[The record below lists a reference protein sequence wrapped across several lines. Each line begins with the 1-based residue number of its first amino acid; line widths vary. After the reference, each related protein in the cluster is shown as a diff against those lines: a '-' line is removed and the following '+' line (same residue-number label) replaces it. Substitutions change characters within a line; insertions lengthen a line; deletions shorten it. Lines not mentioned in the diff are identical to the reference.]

1 MKIYRIINLLTII
14 LIVTL
19 TSFTKAGNINLNKT
33 FKNDSTIYIFD
44 KISSLSNLKLNATI
58 NMSNER
64 SLVRVVLGC
73 SDNKEYL
80 VYEAY
85 SPLVDTG
92 IIQINS
98 ASDETEFLNN
108 VSPKY
113 IKILINEAD
122 ITIKSFNYDNNHN
135 ISKTIEADIN
145 SSLTSKRKE
154 KSDKLNQNL
163 VTKNKKWRAGIN
175 ELSKMSYMEKK
186 SYFGVEKYNSL
197 GLEYYNGGIFEFK
210 DFELKSKSNLSKV
223 KSAVSSELQS
233 SYIDHFDWRE
243 KHGAN
248 ISSSPYYVGTIN
260 GWVSPI
266 KKQWAGTCWAYSAV
280 GATETLVNLYYNQ
293 CVNLDLSEHD
303 INSCSGGIA
312 FPQDP
317 WKGGSV
323 TTALNYIKNTGVVNE
338 TCFPNPTNDIQLPCS
353 TKCSNPTEKI
363 KIGNYSNYGF
373 SNEDGLKSLVIKA
386 PMTFVISC
394 SYIGHATVVVG
405 YRIIKEGDIIF
416 HSEQNSGTDHLV
428 IQAGDPLIGRTCWII
443 KNSGGSNNPTYG
455 YSYYVVD
462 NFSYIAPWG
471 TCSVSGPITSLQ
483 FTDNDIKCVDLD
495 GDGYYNWGVGPK
507 PASCPACVPNE
518 EDGDDSN
525 PNLGPMDSY
534 GFCQTLTA
542 PISYPDVTISTNT
555 TWNTKN
561 ILCGN
566 LVITNGATLTISD
579 KLIMPVNST
588 ITVSSNSKLV
598 VDGGTITYANIV
610 AVSGSEVTLQNN
622 AILQLYK
629 NDELNINT
637 GAVFNNNYGDVQILS
652 SY

>member
-1 MKIYRIINLLTII
+1 MKIYRIINILTVI
-14 LIVTL
+14 LITTL
-19 TSFTKAGNINLNKT
+19 TSFTKAGNLNLNKT
-33 FKNDSTIYIFD
+33 FKNDSTIYIFN
-44 KISSLSNLKLNATI
+44 KISSLNNLKLNATI
-58 NMSNER
+58 NMLNER

-92 IIQINS
+92 VIEINS
-98 ASDETEFLNN
+98 AGDETEFLNN
-108 VSPKY
+108 VSPTY

-122 ITIKSFNYDNNHN
+122 ITIKSFNYDNNK
-135 ISKTIEADIN
+135 ISKTIKADIN

-163 VTKNKKWRAGIN
+163 VTKNEKWRAGIN

-186 SYFGVEKYNSL
+186 IYFGVEKYNSL
-197 GLEYYNGGIFEFK
+197 GLEYYNDGIFEFK
-210 DFELKSKSNLSKV
+210 DLELKSKSALSKV
-223 KSAVSSELQS
+223 KSAVSSEVQS
-233 SYIDHFDWRE
+233 PYIDHFDWRE

-248 ISSSPYYVGTIN
+248 IPSSPYYIGTIN

-266 KKQWAGTCWAYSAV
+266 KTQWAGTCWAYSAV

-303 INSCSGGIA
+303 IVSCCGAGTSAGGW
-312 FPQDP
+312 PGP
-317 WKGGSV
+317 
-323 TTALNYIKNTGVVNE
+323 ALNYIKNTGVVTE
-338 TCFPNPTNDIQLPCS
+338 SCFPNPTDAIQLPCS

-363 KIGNYSNYGF
+363 KIGNYTYGGF
-373 SNEDGLKSLVIKA
+373 SNEDGLKKLVIKS
-386 PMTFVISC
+386 PMAFIIFC
-394 SYIGHATVVVG
+394 SYIQHSTVVVG

-416 HSEQNSGTDHLV
+416 HSEQSSGTNHLV
-428 IQAGDPLIGRTCWII
+428 IQARDPLIGRTCWII
-443 KNSGGSNNPTYG
+443 KDSGGSNNPTYG

-462 NFSYIAPWG
+462 NFNYIERYLM
-471 TCSVSGPITSLQ
+471 CSVSGPVTSLQ
-483 FTDNDIKCVDLD
+483 LTDNDIKCVDLD

-507 PASCPACVPNE
+507 PASCPACISAE

-525 PNLGPMDSY
+525 PNLGSMDSY
-534 GFCQTLTA
+534 GFCRQLTT
-542 PISYPDVTISTNT
+542 PLSYPVTTISSNT

-561 ILCGN
+561 MLCGN

-598 VDGGTITYANIV
+598 VDGGTITYANII
-610 AVSGSEVTLQNN
+610 AENGSELTLQNN
-622 AILQLYK
+622 AVLQLYK

-637 GAVFNNNYGDVQILS
+637 GAIFNNNFGDIQILS

>member
-1 MKIYRIINLLTII
+1 MKIYRIINLLTVI

-44 KISSLSNLKLNATI
+44 KISSLSNLKLNATV
-58 NMSNER
+58 NMPNER

-85 SPLVDTG
+85 SPLIDTG
-92 IIQINS
+92 VIEINS
-98 ASDETEFLNN
+98 AGDETEFLNN
-108 VSPKY
+108 LSPIY

-122 ITIKSFNYDNNHN
+122 ITIKSFNYNNN
-135 ISKTIEADIN
+135 KVSKTIEADIN
-145 SSLTSKRKE
+145 SSLISKRKE

-186 SYFGVEKYNSL
+186 LYFGVEKYNSL

-223 KSAVSSELQS
+223 RSAVSSEVQS
-233 SYIDHFDWRE
+233 PYIDHFDWRE

-248 ISSSPYYVGTIN
+248 ISSSPYYTGSIN

-293 CVNLDLSEHD
+293 CINLDLSEHD
-303 INSCSGGIA
+303 INSCSGGGSSS
-312 FPQDP
+312 
-317 WKGGSV
+317 GGWPAP
-323 TTALNYIKNTGVVNE
+323 ALEYIKNIGVVNE
-338 TCFPNPTNDIQLPCS
+338 TCFPNPTDAIQLPCS
-353 TKCSNPTEKI
+353 RKCSNPTEKI
-363 KIGNYSNYGF
+363 KIGSYSYYGF
-373 SNEDGLKSLVIKA
+373 NNEDGLKSLVIKA
-386 PMTFVISC
+386 PMTFTIMC

-405 YRIIKEGDIIF
+405 YRIIKEGDIIY
-416 HSEQNSGTDHLV
+416 HSEQNSGTDDLV

-455 YSYYVVD
+455 YSYYVID
-462 NFSYIAPWG
+462 NFNYISAYG
-471 TCSVSGPITSLQ
+471 TCSVFGPITSLQ
-483 FTDNDIKCVDLD
+483 FTNNDIKCVDLD
-495 GDGYYNWGVGPK
+495 GDGYYNWGVGSK
-507 PASCPACVPNE
+507 PASCPSCVSDE

-534 GFCQTLTA
+534 GFCRQLNTPL
-542 PISYPDVTISTNT
+542 SYPVTTISSNT

-561 ILCGN
+561 MLCGN

-598 VDGGTITYANIV
+598 VDGGKITYANIV
-610 AVSGSEVTLQNN
+610 AENGSELTLQNN
-622 AILQLYK
+622 AILRLYK

-637 GAVFNNNYGDVQILS
+637 GAIFNNNYGDIQILS

>member
-1 MKIYRIINLLTII
+1 MKIYRIINLLTVI

-19 TSFTKAGNINLNKT
+19 TNFTKAGNININKT
-33 FKNDSTIYIFD
+33 FKNDTTIYIFD
-44 KISSLSNLKLNATI
+44 KISNLNSLKLSATI
-58 NMSNER
+58 NMINER

-85 SPLVDTG
+85 SPLVNIG

-98 ASDETEFLNN
+98 TGDETEFLNN
-108 VSPKY
+108 VSPTY
-113 IKILINEAD
+113 LKILINEAD
-122 ITIKSFNYDNNHN
+122 ITIKSFNYDNNK

-145 SSLTSKRKE
+145 NSLSSKRKE
-154 KSDKLNQNL
+154 KSDKLNLNL
-163 VTKNKKWRAGIN
+163 VAKNEKWRAGIN
-175 ELSKMSYMEKK
+175 DLSKMSYMEKK
-186 SYFGVEKYNSL
+186 LYFGVEKYNSL

-210 DFELKSKSNLSKV
+210 DFEKSNSNLSKV
-223 KSAVSSELQS
+223 RSAVSSEVQTP
-233 SYIDHFDWRE
+233 YINHFDWRE

-293 CVNLDLSEHD
+293 CLNLDLSEHD
-303 INSCSGGIA
+303 IVSCSGGGSSN
-312 FPQDP
+312 
-317 WKGGSV
+317 GGWPAL
-323 TTALNYIKNTGVVNE
+323 ALNYIKNTGVVNE
-338 TCFPNPTNDIQLPCS
+338 TCFPNPTDAIQLPCS
-353 TKCSNPTEKI
+353 SKCSNPSEKI
-363 KIGNYSNYGF
+363 KIGSYSYGGF
-373 SNEDGLKSLVIKA
+373 SNEDGLKGLVIKS
-386 PMTFVISC
+386 PMTFTICC
-394 SYIGHATVVVG
+394 SYICHATVVVG
-405 YRIIKEGDIIF
+405 YRIIKEGDIVW
-416 HSEQNSGTDHLV
+416 HSETNSGSTIT
-428 IQAGDPLIGRTCWII
+428 IQPGDPLIGRTCWII
-443 KNSGGSNNPTYG
+443 KNNGGSNNPTYG
-455 YSYYVVD
+455 YSYYVID
-462 NFSYIAPWG
+462 NFDYISTYG
-471 TCSVSGPITSLQ
+471 TCSVFGPITSLQ
-483 FTDNDIKCVDLD
+483 YTNNDIKCIDID

-507 PASCPACVPNE
+507 PASCPSCVPNE

-534 GFCQTLTA
+534 GFCQPLTA
-542 PISYPDVTISTNT
+542 SISYPDVTISTNT

-566 LVITNGATLTISD
+566 LVITNGATLTILD

-610 AVSGSEVTLQNN
+610 AENGGELTLQNN
-622 AILQLYK
+622 AVLQLYK
-629 NDELNINT
+629 NDELKVNT
-637 GAVFNNNYGDVQILS
+637 GAIFNDNFGDIQILS
-652 SY
+652 NY

>member
-1 MKIYRIINLLTII
+1 MKIYRIINLLIVI

-19 TSFTKAGNINLNKT
+19 ISFTKAGNINLNKT
-33 FKNDSTIYIFD
+33 FKNDSTLYIFD
-44 KISSLSNLKLNATI
+44 KISSLNNLRLNATI

-92 IIQINS
+92 VVEINS
-98 ASDETEFLNN
+98 AGDETEFLNN
-108 VSPKY
+108 VSPTY

-122 ITIKSFNYDNNHN
+122 ITIKSFNYDNNK

-154 KSDKLNQNL
+154 KSDKLNHNL
-163 VTKNKKWRAGIN
+163 VTKNEKWRAGIN

-186 SYFGVEKYNSL
+186 LYFGVEKYNSL

-210 DFELKSKSNLSKV
+210 DFELKSKSTLSKV
-223 KSAVSSELQS
+223 KLAASSEVQLP
-233 SYIDHFDWRE
+233 YIDHFDWRE

-248 ISSSPYYVGTIN
+248 ISTSPYYTGTIN
-260 GWVSPI
+260 GWISPI

-293 CVNLDLSEHD
+293 SLNLDLSEHD
-303 INSCSGGIA
+303 INSCSGGGSSS
-312 FPQDP
+312 
-317 WKGGSV
+317 GGWPAP
-323 TTALNYIKNTGVVNE
+323 ALEYIKNTGVVNE
-338 TCFPNPTNDIQLPCS
+338 TCFPNPSDAIELPCS
-353 TKCSNPTEKI
+353 SKCSNPTEKI
-363 KIGNYSNYGF
+363 KISSYSYGGF
-373 SNEDGLKSLVIKA
+373 SNEDGLKGLVIMS
-386 PMTFVISC
+386 PMTFVIC
-394 SYIGHATVVVG
+394 CPYICHATVVVG
-405 YRIIKEGDIIF
+405 YRIIKEGDIIY
-416 HSEQNSGTDHLV
+416 HSEQNSGTDYIV

-443 KNSGGSNNPTYG
+443 KNSGGSNNPTCGYG
-455 YSYYVVD
+455 YYVID
-462 NFSYIAPWG
+462 NFDYISTYG
-471 TCSVSGPITSLQ
+471 TCSVFGPITSLQ
-483 FTDNDIKCVDLD
+483 FTNNDIKCVDLD

-507 PASCPACVPNE
+507 PASCPACIPDE

-534 GFCQTLTA
+534 GFCRPLTT
-542 PISYPDVTISTNT
+542 PLSYPVTTISSNT

-561 ILCGN
+561 MLCGD

-588 ITVSSNSKLV
+588 ITISANSKLV
-598 VDGGTITYANIV
+598 VDGGAITYANIIV
-610 AVSGSEVTLQNN
+610 ENGSELTLQNN
-622 AILQLYK
+622 AVIQLYK
-629 NDELNINT
+629 NDELNINA
-637 GAVFNNNYGDVQILS
+637 GAVFNNNYGDIQILS
-652 SY
+652 RY

>member
-1 MKIYRIINLLTII
+1 MKIYRIINLLTVI

-19 TSFTKAGNINLNKT
+19 TSFAKAGNINLNKT
-33 FKNDSTIYIFD
+33 FKSDSILYIFD
-44 KISSLSNLKLNATI
+44 KITSLNNLKLNATI

-85 SPLVDTG
+85 IPLTNTG
-92 IIQINS
+92 VIEINS

-108 VSPKY
+108 VSPTY

-122 ITIKSFNYDNNHN
+122 ITIKSFNYDNNK

-145 SSLTSKRKE
+145 SSLTLKRKE

-163 VTKNKKWRAGIN
+163 VTKNQKWRAGIN

-186 SYFGVEKYNSL
+186 LYFGVEKYNSL
-197 GLEYYNGGIFEFK
+197 GLEYYSDGIFEFK

-223 KSAVSSELQS
+223 KSSVSSELQS

-248 ISSSPYYVGTIN
+248 IPTSPYYTGSIN

-266 KKQWAGTCWAYSAV
+266 KTQWAGTCWAYSAV
-280 GATETLVNLYYNQ
+280 GITETLVNLYYNK
-293 CVNLDLSEHD
+293 CINLDLSEHE
-303 INSCSGGIA
+303 IVSCSGGGSSS
-312 FPQDP
+312 
-317 WKGGSV
+317 GGSV
-323 TTALNYIKNTGVVNE
+323 LPALNYIKNTGIVNE
-338 TCFPNPTNDIQLPCS
+338 ICFPNPTNAIQLPCS

-363 KIGNYSNYGF
+363 KIGSYSYGGF
-373 SNEDGLKSLVIKA
+373 SNEDGLKGLVIKS
-386 PMTFVISC
+386 PMTFAICC
-394 SYIGHATVVVG
+394 SYICHATGLVG
-405 YRIIKEGDIIF
+405 YRIIKEGDIVW
-416 HSEQNSGTDHLV
+416 HSETNSGSNVT
-428 IQAGDPLIGRTCWII
+428 IQPGDPLIGRTCWII
-443 KNSGGSNNPTYG
+443 KNSGGSGGATFG
-455 YSYYVVD
+455 YSYYVID
-462 NFSYIAPWG
+462 NFNYIDTYH
-471 TCSVSGPITSLQ
+471 TCSVSGPIASLQ
-483 FTDNDIKCVDLD
+483 FTNNDIKCVDLD

-507 PASCPACVPNE
+507 PVSCPACVPNE

-525 PNLGPMDSY
+525 PSLGPMDTY

-588 ITVSSNSKLV
+588 ITVSYNSKLV
-598 VDGGTITYANIV
+598 VDGGAITYANIV

-622 AILQLYK
+622 AVLQLYK

-637 GAVFNNNYGDVQILS
+637 GAIFNNNYGDVQILN